1 VPAND
6 PAPHFDPLFC
16 RLEAVVATHDYNNAG
31 IAELVSAGARSAHA
45 AGVPPEAMIRYL
57 RQRVHG
63 APLAAV
69 GDWFRTVL
77 AERIISHATL
87 AYFDA
92 APADASPQ
100 CPPSEA

>member
-6 PAPHFDPLFC
+6 PAPHFEPLFR
-16 RLEAVVATHDYNNAG
+16 RLQTVVATHDYNNAS
-31 IAELVSAGARSAHA
+31 ITELVAAGARSAHA
-45 AGVPPEAMIRYL
+45 AGVPPEAMIGYL
-57 RQRVHG
+57 RRRVHG

-77 AERIISHATL
+77 AERIISRATL

-92 APADASPQ
+92 APTEAWPGP
-100 CPPSEA
+100 PPSDA